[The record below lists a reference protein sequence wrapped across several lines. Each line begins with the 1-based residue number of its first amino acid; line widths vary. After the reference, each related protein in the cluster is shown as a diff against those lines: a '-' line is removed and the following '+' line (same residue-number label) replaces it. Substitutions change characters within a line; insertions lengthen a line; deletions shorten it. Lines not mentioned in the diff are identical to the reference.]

1 MSNGR
6 GKHKSRG
13 RRRTKKTSRGIGGAA
28 RTRLSETAKV
38 LLGKGQVD
46 SLEPT
51 EMKSPWRGVPSV
63 REPYDKAQAL
73 LNRSLYPH
81 LFEED
86 RR

>member
-1 MSNGR
+1 MAQGNGKR
-6 GKHKSRG
+6 KRTPRKSKG
-13 RRRTKKTSRGIGGAA
+13 ERRSSSPI
-28 RTRLSETAKV
+28 RLTETAKV

-63 REPYDKAQAL
+63 REAYDKAQAL

>member
-1 MSNGR
+1 MAQGNGKR
-6 GKHKSRG
+6 KRTPRKSKG
-13 RRRTKKTSRGIGGAA
+13 ERRSSSPI
-28 RTRLSETAKV
+28 RLTETAKV